1 MPPAPRDMSRPL
13 PPMSP
18 TFYKAGR
25 LMCNF
30 IKFQCIREVVL
41 HKDRAERH
49 GPFILACTHISH
61 LEPIVVASVVRRHIR
76 WMARIE
82 FYRKWWGAA
91 MLHKGGAFPVDRFG
105 FSLPA
110 VRHAIRL
117 LGEGQV
123 VGIFP
128 EGGVAQGSNSLLRH
142 ATIKQ
147 GVCTIAMRAGVPIVP
162 VIVLGTQHLNR
173 VSPWI
178 PPRRAHLHIAFGR
191 DVTPDSSQGISPAT
205 NRARRAELAQRLQAE
220 FQHTLKE
227 LLDQSRLSMD
237 AVP

>member
-1 MPPAPRDMSRPL
+1 MPHAKRDIPRPL

-25 LMCNF
+25 LVCNF

-41 HKDRAERH
+41 HKERVERQ

-82 FYRKWWGAA
+82 FYQKWWGAA

-110 VRHAIRL
+110 VRHAIHL
-117 LGEGQV
+117 LGQGQV

-128 EGGVAQGSNSLLRH
+128 EGGVAQGSNSLLRS
-142 ATIKQ
+142 APIKQ
-147 GVCTIAMRAGVPIVP
+147 GVCTIAMRANVPIIP

-191 DVTPDSSQGISPAT
+191 DVTPETVQGASPAT

-220 FQHTLKE
+220 FQRTLHE
-227 LLDQSRLSMD
+227 LLDHSRLTMD

>member
-1 MPPAPRDMSRPL
+1 
-13 PPMSP
+13 
-18 TFYKAGR
+18 
-25 LMCNF
+25 
-30 IKFQCIREVVL
+30 
-41 HKDRAERH
+41 
-49 GPFILACTHISH
+49 
-61 LEPIVVASVVRRHIR
+61 
-76 WMARIE
+76 
-82 FYRKWWGAA
+82 

-117 LGEGQV
+117 LEAGQV

-128 EGGVAQGSNSLLRH
+128 EGGVAQGTNSLLRH
-142 ATIKQ
+142 APIKH
-147 GVCTIAMRAGVPIVP
+147 GVCTISMRANVPIVP

-191 DVTPDSSQGISPAT
+191 DVIPVGTQAPSPAS
-205 NRARRAELAQRLQAE
+205 NRQRRLELAQRLQAE
-220 FQHTLKE
+220 FHSTLTE
-227 LLDQSRLSMD
+227 LLAHSRLTMD